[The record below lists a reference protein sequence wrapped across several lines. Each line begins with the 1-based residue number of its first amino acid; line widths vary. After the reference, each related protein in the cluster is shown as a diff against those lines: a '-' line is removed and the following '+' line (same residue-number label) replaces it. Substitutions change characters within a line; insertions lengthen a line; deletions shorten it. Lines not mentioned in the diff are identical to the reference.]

1 MPVTLAVPDAV
12 PVKLTGVA
20 QVAVPAIALAPKVQ
34 VPEVG
39 VTGPVAAK
47 LTVPVGVVGL
57 VEVSVTFALH
67 VEAWL
72 ITIGLEQATLV
83 VVA

>member
-1 MPVTLAVPDAV
+1 VPVTLAVPDAV
-12 PVKLTGVA
+12 PVKLAT
-20 QVAVPAIALAPKVQ
+20 QVAIATTAPAPRLQTAEA
-34 VPEVG
+34 G
-39 VTGPVAAK
+39 VTVPVAVK

-57 VEVSVTFALH
+57 VEVSVTFALQ

-72 ITIGLEQATLV
+72 ITIGLEQVTLV